1 MRTRPLMQTI
11 ATPSIHD
18 RPPAIL
24 VVDDELQIR
33 ALLSRWLTTRG
44 SRVVSAESAAT
55 ALRYL
60 ESEPVDLVTVDILMP
75 EEAGDRNQSS
85 SPALEMTER
94 ELALRSRIPEARMP
108 HHSCDGRDM
117 STRPPFFGKGG
128 IAVS

>member
-1 MRTRPLMQTI
+1 MQTI

-18 RPPAIL
+18 RPPTIL
-24 VVDDELQIR
+24 VVDDELQVG
-33 ALLSRWLTTRG
+33 APLSRWLTTRG

-75 EEAGDRNQSS
+75 EDAADRNQSS

-94 ELALRSRIPEARMP
+94 DEREVALRSRIPEAGMP

-117 STRPPFFGKGG
+117 STRPPFFGTGG